1 MQNSIELLEK
11 KIKSLKSLEFLYK
24 EEYKNFIYRTNE
36 IEQQIND
43 REFII
48 TVVGEFSAGKSTFLN
63 ALIGKD
69 VLPHAVRETTAS
81 VTYIKNVPENH
92 PKCNKIVI
100 NFYDERLSVELDFIN
115 DPNILRNYVTTMA
128 DSIDVVNEVESVN
141 IYLKFPYTDDPIVF
155 IDTPG
160 LNGMAEGHYER
171 TLQEIQR
178 AHASIY
184 LFHIRGLSKSN
195 VELYQLLKQYQSS
208 LIFVMNFIDEL
219 RASEGETVEGKIE
232 ELRRD
237 LVKIG
242 VDKDI
247 PIFGISSLRALAGKD
262 KKINRLYSTDVEDIK
277 DEERSKLIDSS
288 RFPLFENHLWAHVL
302 KQEQQNMKNE
312 NLNQKIKKLYLD
324 IREELLDLK
333 DAYTVEVNHEERI
346 IIEDRIKKLKEF
358 KIENWNNVENFLI
371 SERGDII
378 EDSRKEIPTSFEP
391 IKQQLQEYINGLSA
405 NDLENGQLLEGKIKK
420 KISNEL
426 VMVTN
431 NYSKDFVIL
440 LEAAYQGAIL
450 KIKSYHPKIEIKKG
464 DTNIKLTFVK
474 NDMNNIGVK
483 GIIGKIHKKREDQ
496 QRMLE
501 NQQEVQFQISMQ
513 KQEQQSIE
521 RNKKNVKSELQ
532 SVMQQEKTEIN
543 RLGRMP
549 DVRSYSVEVP
559 YEVTRSIVNPIRWF
573 GNKTKTEYRTEYRP
587 DDSDRRAW
595 LSRREQIQRDY
606 SNKRNSL
613 KVQEKTYSDRIAKL
627 ENEQLDNEVRLD
639 QYRRQLQSLKNE
651 IVMLEKEHKEIF
663 EKNKRAFEKLQR
675 TNLRNQVTDYLETEV
690 AEYLEKE
697 LKRNIK
703 NAFDDIW
710 KLAKNEY
717 NSSYDLYLNKLN
729 ALLKQNEIIIE
740 PPELKMIRTALKDI
754 EREMKVS

>member
-1 MQNSIELLEK
+1 MQNSIELLERK
-11 KIKSLKSLEFLYK
+11 LKNLKSLEFLKK
-24 EEYKNFIYRTNE
+24 EEYKNFIYRANE
-36 IEQQIND
+36 IEQQLKN

-100 NFYDERLSVELDFIN
+100 DFYDERPSEELDFIN
-115 DPNILRNYVTTMA
+115 DPTILRNYVTTMA

-184 LFHIRGLSKSN
+184 LFHVRGLSKSN

-208 LIFVMNFIDEL
+208 FIFVMNFIDEL

-242 VDKDI
+242 VNKDV
-247 PIFGISSLRALAGKD
+247 PIFGISALRALAGKD
-262 KKINRLYSTDVEDIK
+262 KKMNRLYSTDLEDIK
-277 DEERSKLIDSS
+277 DEERSKLSESS
-288 RFPLFENHLWAHVL
+288 RFPLFEKYLWTHVL
-302 KQEQQNMKNE
+302 KQEQQKMKNG
-312 NLNQKIKKLYLD
+312 NLNQKIEKLYLD
-324 IREELLDLK
+324 IREELLDLQ
-333 DAYTVEVNHEERI
+333 DAYKVEVNHDERMI
-346 IIEDRIKKLKEF
+346 IKDRIKKIKEF
-358 KIENWNNVENFLI
+358 KTENWNNVENFLM

-378 EDSRKEIPTSFEP
+378 QDSRKEIPISLEP
-391 IKQQLQEYINGLSA
+391 MKQQLQEYINGLSA
-405 NDLENGQLLEGKIKK
+405 NELENGKSLEDKIKK
-420 KISNEL
+420 KMSNEL
-426 VMVTN
+426 VRVTN
-431 NYSKDFVIL
+431 NYSKDFAIL
-440 LEAAYQGAIL
+440 LETAYQGAIL

-464 DTNIKLTFVK
+464 HSNITLTFVE

-483 GIIGKIHKKREDQ
+483 GIIEKIHQKREDQ
-496 QRMLE
+496 QKVLE
-501 NQQEVQFQISMQ
+501 DQQNAQSQLSKK
-513 KQEQQSIE
+513 KQEQYNIE
-521 RNKKNVKSELQ
+521 RNKKSIKSELQ

-549 DVRSYSVEVP
+549 DIRTYSVEVA
-559 YEVTRSIVNPIRWF
+559 YEAPRAKFSPLKLFSST
-573 GNKTKTEYRTEYRP
+573 KTKYRTEYRE

-595 LSRREQIQRDY
+595 LRRKEQIENDY
-606 SNKRNSL
+606 NNKRNSL
-613 KVQEKTYSDRIAKL
+613 KKQEKAYSDRIAKL
-627 ENEQLDNEVRLD
+627 EDEQLNNEMRLE
-639 QYRRQLQSLKNE
+639 QYRRRLQSLKNE
-651 IVMLEKEHKEIF
+651 MAMLEKEHKEIF
-663 EKNKRAFEKLQR
+663 EKNKLAFEKLQR
-675 TNLRNQVTDYLETEV
+675 KNLHNQVMDYAETEV
-690 AEYLEKE
+690 VQYLEKE
-697 LKRNIK
+697 LERNIK
-703 NAFDDIW
+703 NVFDDIG
-710 KLAKNEY
+710 KLAKSEY
-717 NSSYDLYLNKLN
+717 DSSYDLYLNKLN
-729 ALLKQNEIIIE
+729 ALLTQNETITE
-740 PPELKMIRTALKDI
+740 PPELKKIRMALNDI
-754 EREMKVS
+754 DHVMKVS

>member
-1 MQNSIELLEK
+1 MVQNSIELLEK
-11 KIKSLKSLEFLYK
+11 KLKNLKSLEFLQK
-24 EEYKNFIYRTNE
+24 EEYKNFIYRANE
-36 IEQQIND
+36 IEQQLNN

-92 PKCNKIVI
+92 PKCNKILI
-100 NFYDERLSVELDFIN
+100 DFYDERPSKELDFIN

-155 IDTPG
+155 VDTPG

-184 LFHIRGLSKSN
+184 LFHVRGLSKSN

-208 LIFVMNFIDEL
+208 FIFVMNFIDEL
-219 RASEGETVEGKIE
+219 RASEDETVEGKIE

-242 VDKDI
+242 VNKDV
-247 PIFGISSLRALAGKD
+247 PMFGISALRALAGKD
-262 KKINRLYSTDVEDIK
+262 KKMNRLYSTDFEDIK
-277 DEERSKLIDSS
+277 DEERFKLIESS
-288 RFPLFENHLWAHVL
+288 RFPLFENHLWTHVL
-302 KQEQQNMKNE
+302 KQEQQKMKNE
-312 NLNQKIKKLYLD
+312 NLNQKIEKLYLD
-324 IREELLDLK
+324 IRDELLDLQ
-333 DAYTVEVNHEERI
+333 DAYKVEVNHDERI
-346 IIEDRIKKLKEF
+346 IIEDRIKKVKEF
-358 KIENWNNVENFLI
+358 KTENWNNVENFLI

-378 EDSRKEIPTSFEP
+378 QDSRKEIPKSLEP
-391 IKQQLQEYINGLSA
+391 MKQQLQEYIIGLSA
-405 NDLENGQLLEGKIKK
+405 SDLENGKSLEDKIKK

-426 VMVTN
+426 AIVTN
-431 NYSKDFVIL
+431 NYSKDFTIL

-450 KIKSYHPKIEIKKG
+450 KIKSYHPKIKINK
-464 DTNIKLTFVK
+464 DNTNITLTFVK

-483 GIIGKIHKKREDQ
+483 GMIEKIHKKREDQ

-501 NQQEVQFQISMQ
+501 DQQDVQSQISMK
-513 KQEQQSIE
+513 KQEQQNIE
-521 RNKKNVKSELQ
+521 RNKKSIKSELQ
-532 SVMQQEKTEIN
+532 SVMQQEKTAIN
-543 RLGRMP
+543 RLGRVP
-549 DVRSYSVEVP
+549 DIRTYPVEVA
-559 YEVTRSIVNPIRWF
+559 YEAPRAKFSPLKLFSST
-573 GNKTKTEYRTEYRP
+573 KTKYRTEYRE
-587 DDSDRRAW
+587 DDSDRRTW
-595 LSRREQIQRDY
+595 LQRKEQIKNDF
-606 SNKRNSL
+606 SNKRDSL
-613 KVQEKTYSDRIAKL
+613 RMQEKAYSDRIAKL
-627 ENEQLDNEVRLD
+627 ENAQLDNEVRLD

-651 IVMLEKEHKEIF
+651 IAMLEKERKEIF
-663 EKNKRAFEKLQR
+663 EKHKRAYEKKQR
-675 TNLRNQVTDYLETEV
+675 TNLRDQVTDYLEIEV
-690 AEYLEKE
+690 ADYLEKE
-697 LKRNIK
+697 LERNIN
-703 NAFDDIW
+703 NAFDDIR

-717 NSSYDLYLNKLN
+717 TSSYDLYLNKLN
-729 ALLKQNEIIIE
+729 ALLKQNETITE

-754 EREMKVS
+754 DHAMKVS